1 MDRSR
6 IGIDRA
12 LHLDWLD
19 AAAGLAASGETAN
32 GARIALLGVLGRE
45 LSSEGS
51 RSAADKT
58 ASVLLRTWFK
68 LPADAVALRN
78 DAALA
83 MRHAD
88 ESGRLAAHWSLLQA
102 AYPFF
107 IDCTSVAGRML
118 RLSGGFQRSEYSR
131 RVAELWGE
139 KPTANRASGR
149 VLETLVA
156 LGVLRLDGSHC
167 TQSGFFAVDALTT
180 AMLAEGLML
189 GEDKV
194 AVPIE
199 AMTSHPSLFCFEI
212 PSLVVAAATSHR
224 LAVEVRG
231 GDTEMLVR
239 VSESEFAA

>member
-19 AAAGLAASGETAN
+19 AAAGLAAN
-32 GARIALLGVLGRE
+32 GATCDTARTALLEVLGRE
-45 LSSEGS
+45 LSSGGS

-68 LPADAVALRN
+68 IPAEAAPLRKDAT
-78 DAALA
+78 LA

-88 ESGRLAAHWSLLQA
+88 GSGRLAAHWSMLLA

-107 IDCTSVAGRML
+107 IDCTSVAGRLL

-156 LGVLRLDGSHC
+156 LGVLRQEGAHC
-167 TQSGFFAVDALTT
+167 TQTGRFTVDGPAA
-180 AMLAEGLML
+180 AMLAEGLLL
-189 GEDKV
+189 GEDRM
-194 AVPIE
+194 AVPVE
-199 AMTSHPSLFCFEI
+199 SVSSHAAMFPFEMPPI
-212 PSLVVAAATSHR
+212 ATAVVCSSR
-224 LAVEVRG
+224 LGIEVRG

-239 VSESEFAA
+239 TPMK

>member
-19 AAAGLAASGETAN
+19 AAAGLAASGATPETA
-32 GARIALLGVLGRE
+32 RTALLEVLGRE
-45 LSSEGS
+45 LSSAGS

-68 LPADAVALRN
+68 VPTEAAPLRK

-83 MRHAD
+83 MHHAD
-88 ESGRLAAHWSLLQA
+88 ESGRLAAHWSMLLA

-107 IDCTSVAGRML
+107 IDCTSVAGRLL

-149 VLETLVA
+149 VLETLAA
-156 LGVLRLDGSHC
+156 LGVVRVEGPRC
-167 TQSGFFAVDALTT
+167 TQAGHFEIDAAAA
-180 AMLAEGLML
+180 AMVAEGLML
-189 GEDKV
+189 GEGR
-194 AVPIE
+194 ASAPID
-199 AMTSHPSLFCFEI
+199 SVGGHPSLFCFEL
-212 PSLVVAAATSHR
+212 PSLMSAAALSGR
-224 LAVEVRG
+224 LAIELRG
-231 GDTEMLVR
+231 GDTDVLVR
-239 VSESEFAA
+239 TS

>member
-19 AAAGLAASGETAN
+19 AAAGLAAGGETAN

-68 LPADAVALRN
+68 VPADAVALRN
-78 DAALA
+78 DAILA

-88 ESGRLAAHWSLLQA
+88 SSGRLAAHWSMLQA

-107 IDCTSVAGRML
+107 IDCTSVAGRL
-118 RLSGGFQRSEYSR
+118 LQLSGEFQRSEYAR

-156 LGVLRLDGSHC
+156 LGVILLDGSRC
-167 TQSGFFAVDALTT
+167 VQAGSFGVDAFAA
-180 AMLAEGLML
+180 AMLSEGLML
-189 GEDKV
+189 GEDKT
-194 AVPIE
+194 AVPAE
-199 AMTSHPSLFCFEI
+199 AVASHPGLFCFEA
-212 PSLVVAAATSHR
+212 PSIAAAASASSR
-224 LAVEVRG
+224 LSIEVRG
-231 GDTEMLVR
+231 GDMEMLVR
-239 VSESEFAA
+239 TPCS

>member
-19 AAAGLAASGETAN
+19 AAAGLAAN
-32 GARIALLGVLGRE
+32 GASSDTARNALLEVLGRE
-45 LSSEGS
+45 LSSTGS

-68 LPADAVALRN
+68 IPDQAAPLRE

-88 ESGRLAAHWSLLQA
+88 ESGRLAAHWSLLLA

-107 IDCTSVAGRML
+107 IDCTSVAGRLL

-131 RVAELWGE
+131 RVAEMWGE

-156 LGVLRLDGSHC
+156 LGVLRLDGSQC
-167 TQSGFFAVDALTT
+167 TQTGRFAVDGPAT

-189 GEDKV
+189 GEGKIAAPVEAVV
-194 AVPIE
+194 A
-199 AMTSHPSLFCFEI
+199 HPGLFCFEM
-212 PSLVVAAATSHR
+212 PSLLTAAASSSR

-239 VSESEFAA
+239 VTV

>member
-19 AAAGLAASGETAN
+19 AAAGLAAN
-32 GARIALLGVLGRE
+32 GATSEAARTALLEVLGRE
-45 LSSEGS
+45 LSSTGS

-68 LPADAVALRN
+68 IPAEAAALRK

-88 ESGRLAAHWSLLQA
+88 ESGRLAAHWSMLLA

-107 IDCTSVAGRML
+107 IDCTSVAGRLL

-156 LGVLRLDGSHC
+156 LDVIRMDGSRC
-167 TQSGFFAVDALTT
+167 TQAKSFAVDAHAT

-189 GEDKV
+189 GEGKIAAPME
-194 AVPIE
+194 AV
-199 AMTSHPSLFCFEI
+199 TSHPGLFCFET
-212 PSLVVAAATSHR
+212 SALVTAAASSSR
-224 LAVEVRG
+224 LAMEVRG
-231 GDTEMLVR
+231 GDMEMIVMNTQ
-239 VSESEFAA
+239 